1 MQNFGVLGIRI
12 VWWVTYLPTNL
23 RDTLWPWLEP
33 GHGHISFRAGSWP
46 SNGMFK
52 DDTGHKTRNM
62 EAKEM
67 QGKEIYEY
75 KHYFNCYIR
84 EVMGFILARNRS
96 NYFQK

>member
-1 MQNFGVLGIRI
+1 MALAGTR
-12 VWWVTYLPTNL
+12 
-23 RDTLWPWLEP
+23 

-52 DDTGHKTRNM
+52 GDTGHKTRNM
-62 EAKEM
+62 GAEEM

-75 KHYFNCYIR
+75 KHYFNCYIG

-96 NYFQK
+96 NYF